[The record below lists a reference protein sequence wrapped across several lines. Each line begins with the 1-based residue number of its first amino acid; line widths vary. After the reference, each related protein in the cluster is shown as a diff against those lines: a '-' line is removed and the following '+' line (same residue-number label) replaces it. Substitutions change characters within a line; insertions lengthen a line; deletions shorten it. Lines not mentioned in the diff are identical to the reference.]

1 MIKNTE
7 KHQPNITIARFY
19 HQKTMKKMKIKI
31 MLVIAMVFLSSIKI
45 ESQNPVTFVDKY
57 NPMAQELM
65 EKHNIPASVILA
77 ISMLESG
84 NGTSKLSRNKNN
96 YFGVK
101 KNNVY
106 RGYESDSASFKDFCQ
121 IIARKKYYGNLTK
134 NNIMDYNVWVTK
146 IQSGGY
152 SVSKD
157 WPTKVLYY
165 IKKYKLYELD
175 KKEQTA
181 LK

>member
-1 MIKNTE
+1 
-7 KHQPNITIARFY
+7 
-19 HQKTMKKMKIKI
+19 MKFKILLAI
-31 MLVIAMVFLSSIKI
+31 VMVFLSFIKI
-45 ESQNPVTFVDKY
+45 ESQNPVSFVDKY

-84 NGTSKLSRNKNN
+84 SGTSKLSRNKNN

-101 KNNVY
+101 KGNVY
-106 RGYESDSASFKDFCQ
+106 RGYENDSASFKDFCE
-121 IIARKKYYGNLTK
+121 IISRKKYYDYLTK
-134 NNIMDYNVWVTK
+134 NNIMDYNIWITK

-157 WPTKVLYY
+157 WSTKVLFY

-175 KKEQTA
+175 KQEDKQEI
-181 LK
+181 LN